1 MNKIPREHLVKLIES
16 GIQAP
21 SADNGQPWKFKL
33 LEDGFELWLDQDN
46 MGLFFDVK
54 QVATQISCGAL
65 IENVVTLANAL
76 GLATHISYFNDLS
89 DKFARL
95 TFRHLDGKEKSDIHD
110 ANQTI
115 FDRCTDRSLFQFKK
129 KIPDALMAELAS
141 LVQSDEYCLHT
152 YKSPK
157 ERKAIIQ
164 TVTATDTIRFVH
176 ERIHNDF
183 YKVLRFGKTAE
194 QTRDGLASATLG
206 IESFMILILQLL
218 RPWKL
223 AKLLNYIGL
232 HHVMAFR
239 GTWLPMKSAPE
250 IVSIIHKGEVNYV
263 ESGRVMQRFW
273 LQANKAG
280 LSVQPLGALPLFLAR
295 LHQVQ
300 GEGFTSEQLEKLVA
314 LEDTFSGITPEF
326 NKESDQLIM
335 LFRLGYSKKKAIR
348 AYRRDIESFLKSL

>member
-1 MNKIPREHLVKLIES
+1 MNKIPREHLVKLIEA

-76 GLATHISYFNDLS
+76 GLATHIRYLNDSS
-89 DKFARL
+89 DKFAVL
-95 TFRHLDGKEKSDIHD
+95 TFKYLGGQEKVDIDD

-115 FDRCTDRSLFQFKK
+115 FGRCTDRSLFQFKK
-129 KIPDALMAELAS
+129 KIPDTLMAELAS

-157 ERKAIIQ
+157 ERKTIIQ
-164 TVTATDTIRFVH
+164 TVTATDTIRFIH

-206 IESFMILILQLL
+206 MST
-218 RPWKL
+218 
-223 AKLLNYIGL
+223 N
-232 HHVMAFR
+232 
-239 GTWLPMKSAPE
+239 
-250 IVSIIHKGEVNYV
+250 
-263 ESGRVMQRFW
+263 
-273 LQANKAG
+273 
-280 LSVQPLGALPLFLAR
+280 
-295 LHQVQ
+295 
-300 GEGFTSEQLEKLVA
+300 
-314 LEDTFSGITPEF
+314 
-326 NKESDQLIM
+326 
-335 LFRLGYSKKKAIR
+335 
-348 AYRRDIESFLKSL
+348 